1 MSDITNIRVIEFPST
16 GLLPHYVAMELG
28 FFEEQNL
35 KVDITATPNSVFQIT
50 NLIDGNFEVAGTA
63 IDNVVAYQEGQGV
76 AKLSRTPDLFGF
88 MGASQVNLG
97 LVVQSGIKKYEE
109 LKNTTLAVDALSTGF
124 AFMLREMLEINGI
137 DHESYELIPVGATK
151 ARLDSLIS
159 GDHSGAL
166 LNSPFT
172 EFAEAS
178 GLRVIDNSQSALP
191 TCQIGVMAAC
201 RSWAKEN
208 PEALRGFIKAE
219 LQSIKWISNQNNSDS
234 ATKILLDKIPGMN
247 IKAAESA
254 IQIMLDPV
262 YGIAESEKIN
272 IEGVK
277 TILDLRSKFG
287 EPKKKLSNPDLYIDL
302 SYYDSAKD

>member
-28 FFEEQNL
+28 FFEEQKV

-76 AKLSRTPDLFGF
+76 AKLSRAPDLFGF

-97 LVVQSGIKKYEE
+97 LVVQSHINKYED
-109 LKNTTLAVDALSTGF
+109 LKNTSLAVDALSTGF

-137 DHESYELIPVGATK
+137 DHDSYELIPVGATK

-159 GDHSGAL
+159 GEHSGAL
-166 LNSPFT
+166 LNPPFT
-172 EFAEAS
+172 EFAEAA
-178 GLRVIDNSQSALP
+178 GLKIIDNSQSALP

-201 RSWAKEN
+201 RGWAKEN

-219 LQSIKWISNQNNSDS
+219 LQAIEWISNQENSDS
-234 ATKILLDKIPGMN
+234 ATKILLNKIPGMD
-247 IKAAESA
+247 IKAAEA
-254 IQIMLDPV
+254 AMQIMLDPIQ
-262 YGIAESEKIN
+262 GIAESEKIN
-272 IEGVK
+272 MEGVK

-287 EPKKKLSNPDLYIDL
+287 EPKKELNNPELYIDL
-302 SYYDSAKD
+302 TYYDSARD

>member
-28 FFEEQNL
+28 FFEEQKV

-76 AKLSRTPDLFGF
+76 AALSRAPDLFGF

-97 LVVQSGIKKYEE
+97 LVVQSHINKYED
-109 LKNTTLAVDALSTGF
+109 LKNTSLAVDALSTGF

-137 DHESYELIPVGATK
+137 DHDSYELIPVGATK

-159 GDHSGAL
+159 GEHSGAL
-166 LNSPFT
+166 LNPPFT
-172 EFAEAS
+172 EFAEAA
-178 GLRVIDNSQSALP
+178 GLKIIDNSQSALP

-201 RSWAKEN
+201 RGWAKEN

-219 LQSIKWISNQNNSDS
+219 LQAIEWISNQENSDS
-234 ATKILLDKIPGMN
+234 ATKILLNKIPGMD
-247 IKAAESA
+247 IKAAEA
-254 IQIMLDPV
+254 AMQIMLDPIQ
-262 YGIAESEKIN
+262 GIAESEKIN
-272 IEGVK
+272 MEGVK

-287 EPKKKLSNPDLYIDL
+287 EPKKELNNPELYIDL
-302 SYYDSAKD
+302 TYYDSARD

>member
-28 FFEEQNL
+28 FFEEQKV

-76 AKLSRTPDLFGF
+76 AKLSRVPDLFGF

-97 LVVQSGIKKYEE
+97 LVVQSHINKYED
-109 LKNTTLAVDALSTGF
+109 LKNTSLAVDALSTGF

-137 DHESYELIPVGATK
+137 DHDSYELIPVGATK

-159 GDHSGAL
+159 GEHSGAL
-166 LNSPFT
+166 LNPPFT
-172 EFAEAS
+172 EFAEAA
-178 GLRVIDNSQSALP
+178 GLKIIDNSQSALP

-201 RSWAKEN
+201 RGWAKEN

-219 LQSIKWISNQNNSDS
+219 LQAIEWISNQENSDS
-234 ATKILLDKIPGMN
+234 ATKILLNKIPGMD
-247 IKAAESA
+247 IKAAEA
-254 IQIMLDPV
+254 AMQIMLDPIQ
-262 YGIAESEKIN
+262 GIAESEKIN
-272 IEGVK
+272 MEGVK

-287 EPKKKLSNPDLYIDL
+287 EPKKELNNPELYIDL
-302 SYYDSAKD
+302 TYYDSARD